1 MDIYEGVCMNL
12 GIPDKV
18 QVEVVVQ
25 SRCFCCS
32 RNPKADSPKKS
43 ISQKLTSIFKSSTVK
58 EENPT
63 PMRARTT
70 SFAIEE

>member
-1 MDIYEGVCMNL
+1 MGIFQGVCMNL
-12 GIPDKV
+12 GIPVKV
-18 QVEVVVQ
+18 QVDVVVQ

-58 EENPT
+58 EDNPA